1 MKFSEKLKKF
11 MEDSID
17 ASKEFLEK
25 TSDQAQVWGEMGKL
39 KIEILQLRSKAQALT
54 GKLGTEVYTLL
65 VEKNEP
71 MIGSSTPEIEPIIKE
86 LEGLDHLIDEKET
99 LYRSK
104 GGKENDLNER
114 EKA

>member
-1 MKFSEKLKKF
+1 MNFSEKLKKF
-11 MEDSID
+11 MENSID

-25 TSDQAQVWGEMGKL
+25 TSDQAQVWTEMGKI
-39 KIEILQLRSKAQALT
+39 KIEILQLRSKAQSLT

-86 LEGLDHLIDEKET
+86 LIALDHEIDEKEA
-99 LYRSK
+99 LYRAK
-104 GGKENDLNER
+104 GGRDNDLNE
-114 EKA
+114 KI